1 MRYIGL
7 MALMIAAS
15 AYADEPKLAEPAKT
29 ETPANPTAWIWSDME
44 ISDLNTLN
52 ACANELPKRIADP
65 FIQHLQAHIKPVV
78 K

>member
-1 MRYIGL
+1 MRYIAL
-7 MALMIAAS
+7 MALMITTS
-15 AYADEPKLAEPAKT
+15 AYAEEPKPAEPAKT

-65 FIQHLQAHIKPVV
+65 FIQRLQAHVKPVT